1 MAHFMQ
7 FQAVTVSEL
16 VRNDFNEIKQIVVED
31 IITTQTGAQFPKKF
45 KISTWN
51 YKGEIPAVGSVV
63 NVMGDP
69 VYDASEQVNPKTGK
83 RTVYVTI
90 LNPVF
95 TVIGTAPEVVSV
107 ETAAAMLGATEVDN
121 GAPF

>member
-16 VRNDFNEIKQIVVED
+16 IKNDFNEIKQIVIED
-31 IITTQTGAQFPKKF
+31 VVTTHTGAQFPKKF

-51 YKGEIPAVGSVV
+51 YKGEIPAVGNVV
-63 NVMGDP
+63 NVFGDP
-69 VYDASEQVNPKTGK
+69 VYDASEMPNPKTGK

-95 TVIGTAPEVVSV
+95 TVIGNSPEVVSV
-107 ETAAAMLGATEVDN
+107 DTAAAMLGAAEIET
-121 GAPF
+121 PF